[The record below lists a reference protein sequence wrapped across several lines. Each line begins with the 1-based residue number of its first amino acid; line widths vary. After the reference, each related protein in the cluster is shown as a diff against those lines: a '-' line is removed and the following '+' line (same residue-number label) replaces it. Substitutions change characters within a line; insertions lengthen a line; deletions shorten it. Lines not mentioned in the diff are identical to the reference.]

1 MGSVAAPVLLA
12 LAVALVV
19 LVLSAL
25 VSTGR
30 PVREVVADGRE
41 ALRGGL
47 ARERWVRTDEQG
59 PGTRRRAAL
68 LVRDS
73 FLDDDDDDN
82 EESSV
87 TDLFVVGRPDPDGY
101 VRADR
106 LATALE
112 RAQGVVV
119 GGVQQVQHRV
129 RR

>member
-12 LAVALVV
+12 LLVALAV

-25 VSTGR
+25 ISAGR
-30 PVREVVADGRE
+30 PVREVVSDGRE

-47 ARERWVRTDEQG
+47 ARERWVRSDGQG
-59 PGTRRRAAL
+59 PGARRRAAL
-68 LVRDS
+68 LVTDS
-73 FLDDDDDDN
+73 FPDDD
-82 EESSV
+82 EESTV

-101 VRADR
+101 VRVDR

-112 RAQGVVV
+112 KAQGVVV